1 MPEYEPPNNYKPE
14 APMPDTPT
22 VSLERFVVLAR
33 AASRAC
39 DVMGERVENGKCN
52 GSLAEMNAARK
63 DLLNALLF
71 EWS

>member
-1 MPEYEPPNNYKPE
+1 MPEYKPPNNNKPD
-14 APMPDTPT
+14 PPT
-22 VSLERFVVLAR
+22 ATISLERFITLAR

-39 DVMGERVENGKCN
+39 DVMGECAENSKCN